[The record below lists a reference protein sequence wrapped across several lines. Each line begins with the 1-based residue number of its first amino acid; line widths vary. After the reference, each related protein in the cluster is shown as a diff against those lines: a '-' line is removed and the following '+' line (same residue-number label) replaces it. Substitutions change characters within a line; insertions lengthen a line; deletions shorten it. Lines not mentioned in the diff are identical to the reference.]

1 MLSPRPW
8 QNLYIHVPF
17 CRCKCDYCAFYSVPA
32 AEELMRPWLN
42 KVKAGLE
49 PVAGL
54 PLHTIYL
61 GGGTPTL
68 LPVDLLEE
76 LLSAINGLDSGAS
89 EISIECNPE
98 SLTEEKAAVLARY
111 VNRVSLGIQSFDP
124 VLRKRIGRQ
133 GDPDKIPAAF
143 EMLTSA
149 GLTNLSCDLIY
160 GIPGQ
165 TADGWEQDLCRALS
179 FPVKHLSAYSL
190 TIEEG
195 TPLSRSLSAGPRAD
209 ILSAEMDKVTR
220 RVLKSYGLKQY
231 EISNYALPGFECR
244 HNWNV
249 WHGETYLGL
258 GPAACSF
265 DGRDRFTQTPS
276 VRGWLDGK
284 EPEIDR
290 VPDDVRRVEMLMM
303 GLRTV
308 RGWALGEF
316 EAAAG
321 IPPEAFR
328 PEQIASLRRKKMMK
342 RDLIALTR
350 RGLDFWNDAA
360 LELL

>member
-17 CRCKCDYCAFYSVPA
+17 CRCKCAYCAFYSVPD
-32 AEELMRPWLN
+32 AEDLMRPWLN
-42 KVKAGLE
+42 KIKAGFE
-49 PVAGL
+49 AVAGL

-61 GGGTPTL
+61 GGGTPTF
-68 LPVDLLEE
+68 LPSDLLEE
-76 LLSAINGLDSGAS
+76 LLSAIDALDSGAA

-98 SLTEEKAAVLARY
+98 TLTEEKAAVLARH

-124 VLRKRIGRQ
+124 VLRNRIGRQ
-133 GDPDKIPAAF
+133 GDPAKIPAAF
-143 EMLTSA
+143 ELLTAA

-160 GIPGQ
+160 GLPGQ
-165 TADGWEQDLCRALS
+165 TAAGWEQDLRCALS

-195 TPLSRSLSAGPRAD
+195 TPLSRRLAADPLAD
-209 ILSAEMDKVTR
+209 IRSAEMDKVTR

-231 EISNYALPGFECR
+231 EISNYALPGSECC

-265 DGRDRFTQTPS
+265 NGRDRFTQTPS
-276 VRGWLDGK
+276 VLGWLAGTP
-284 EPEIDR
+284 PETDR
-290 VPDDVRRVEMLMM
+290 VPDDVRRAEMLMM

-308 RGWALGEF
+308 RGWASGEF

-321 IPPEAFR
+321 IAPEAFR

-342 RDLIALTR
+342 FNRVALTR

>member
-17 CRCKCDYCAFYSVPA
+17 CRCKCDYCAFYSEPDA
-32 AEELMRPWLN
+32 GALMRPWLD
-42 KVKAGLE
+42 KVKSALE
-49 PVAGL
+49 AVSGL

-68 LPVDLLEE
+68 LPADLLEE
-76 LLSAINGLDSGAS
+76 LLSAINTLDSGAS

-98 SLTEEKAAVLARY
+98 SLTEEKAAVLGRH

-143 EMLTSA
+143 ELLTSA
-149 GLTNLSCDLIY
+149 ELTNLSCDLIY
-160 GIPGQ
+160 GISGQ
-165 TADGWEQDLCRALS
+165 TAAGWEQDLCRALS

-190 TIEEG
+190 TVEEG
-195 TPLSRSLSAGPRAD
+195 TPLSRRVAAGPGAD

-220 RVLKSYGLKQY
+220 RVLKYSGLKQY
-231 EISNYALPGFECR
+231 EISNYALPGFECL
-244 HNWNV
+244 HNQNV
-249 WHGETYLGL
+249 WHGETYLGI
-258 GPAACSF
+258 GPSACSF
-265 DGRDRFTQTPS
+265 DGRDRFTQAPS

-284 EPEIDR
+284 KPEIDR
-290 VPDDVRRVEMLMM
+290 VPDDVRRAEMLMM

-308 RGWALGEF
+308 RGWAPGEF

-321 IPPEAFR
+321 IAPESLR
-328 PEQIASLRRKKMMK
+328 PEQIDSLRRKKMMK
-342 RDLIALTR
+342 LNRIALTR